1 MDSITRLYFG
11 MIIFGITTM
20 GLGMVG
26 KLIIWV
32 MK

>member
-1 MDSITRLYFG
+1 MDSLTRLYFG
-11 MIIFGITTM
+11 MIVFGMALM

-32 MK
+32 ME